1 MGKVGVFP
9 RSGFMHY
16 LGIDVAKAKLDCSL
30 LINQEQDK
38 YKFKAVENSPAGF
51 AKLLD
56 WIATRGI
63 SVTELHIVMEATGIY
78 HEQAALALHDAGG
91 IVSIANPAH
100 VKGFAY
106 SLGVRTKTDGVDS
119 RVLARYGLLTKPSRW
134 QPPSAESRILKGLLA
149 RREAIKQDLQREKN
163 RQEKAEAGKE
173 SAPIRQSITDSIT
186 FITAQLKKIQSQID
200 DHIDQDPT
208 LKNDRELLE
217 SIPAIGSQSSTQ
229 LLAVMH
235 THTFNSAEQLTAYLG
250 LVPIERQSGSSLN
263 GRAKLSKSGPSHLRA
278 ILYMAAV
285 VAVQHNP
292 HVKLVYE
299 RLQAKG
305 KTKMSAL
312 GAAMRKLVHLCFG
325 VLKNQQKYQS
335 DYKNA

>member
-1 MGKVGVFP
+1 MGEVGIFP

-30 LINQEQDK
+30 LVDQEQDK
-38 YKFKAVENSPAGF
+38 YKFKTVENSPAGF

-56 WIATRGI
+56 WITARGI
-63 SVTELHIVMEATGIY
+63 SVAELHIVMEATGIY
-78 HEQAALALHDAGG
+78 HEQAAIALHDAG
-91 IVSIANPAH
+91 IKVSVANPAH

-106 SLGVRTKTDGVDS
+106 GLGVRTKTDGVDS
-119 RVLARYGLLTKPSRW
+119 RVLARYGLLAKPPCW
-134 QPPSAESRILKGLLA
+134 QPPSLESRILKGLLA
-149 RREAIKQDLQREKN
+149 RREAIKQDLRREQN
-163 RQEKAEAGKE
+163 RLEKAESGKE
-173 SAPIRQSITDSIT
+173 STLIQQSITDSIT
-186 FITAQLKKIQSQID
+186 FLMAQLKKIQSQI

-217 SIPAIGSQSSTQ
+217 SIPAIGVQSSTQ

-235 THTFNSAEQLTAYLG
+235 GHTFNSAEQLAAYLG
-250 LVPIERQSGSSLN
+250 VVPIERQSGSSLN

-278 ILYMAAV
+278 TLYMAAV
-285 VAVQHNP
+285 VAIQHNP
-292 HVKLVYE
+292 HVKAVYE
-299 RLQAKG
+299 RLLAKG

-325 VLKNQQKYQS
+325 VLKTQQKYQP

>member
-1 MGKVGVFP
+1 
-9 RSGFMHY
+9 MHY

-30 LINQEQDK
+30 LVDQEQDK
-38 YKFKAVENSPAGF
+38 YKFKTVENSPAGF

-56 WIATRGI
+56 WIMARGI
-63 SVTELHIVMEATGIY
+63 SVAELHIVMEATGIY
-78 HEQAALALHDAGG
+78 HEQAAIALHDAG
-91 IVSIANPAH
+91 IKVSVANPAH

-106 SLGVRTKTDGVDS
+106 GLGVRTKTDGVDS
-119 RVLARYGLLTKPSRW
+119 RVLARYGLLAKPPCW
-134 QPPSAESRILKGLLA
+134 QPPSLESRILKGLLA
-149 RREAIKQDLQREKN
+149 RREAIKQDLRREQN
-163 RQEKAEAGKE
+163 RLEKAESGKE
-173 SAPIRQSITDSIT
+173 STLIQQSITDSIT
-186 FITAQLKKIQSQID
+186 FLMAQLKKIQSQID

-217 SIPAIGSQSSTQ
+217 SIPAIGVQSSTQ

-235 THTFNSAEQLTAYLG
+235 GHTFNSAEQLAAYLG
-250 LVPIERQSGSSLN
+250 VVPIERQSGSSLN

-278 ILYMAAV
+278 TLYMAAV
-285 VAVQHNP
+285 VAIQHNP
-292 HVKLVYE
+292 HVTAVYE
-299 RLQAKG
+299 RLLAKG

-325 VLKNQQKYQS
+325 VLKTQQKYQP